1 MQIEIGGDLY
11 DVVIVKKK
19 NKNTYIRINDN
30 MQIVVTTSVYS
41 TKAFI
46 KQLLDENESSII
58 HMIDRKKS
66 ELQKNE
72 KFLILGKEY
81 QMIKIST
88 QKSVELKEPYLYVKD
103 EKMLDSWIKKIRKQL
118 FQERMDIIYQK
129 FEEKIPYPK
138 LKIRTMKTRWGV
150 CNKRDD
156 SVTLNSELFRE
167 PIECLDYVITHELSH
182 FVHFDHSK
190 EFWKLVEKY
199 NPDYKKIRKYLKG

>member
-1 MQIEIGGDLY
+1 MQIEIGGEIY
-11 DVVIVKKK
+11 DVVIIKKR

-41 TKAFI
+41 TKTFI
-46 KQLLDENESSII
+46 KQLLDENKSSII
-58 HMIDRKKS
+58 HMVERKKK
-66 ELQKNE
+66 ELEKNE

-81 QMIKIST
+81 QMIKLST
-88 QKSVELKEPYLYVKD
+88 QKSVELKDSYLYVKD
-103 EKMLDSWIKKIRKQL
+103 EKMLETWIKKIRKQL
-118 FQERMDIIYQK
+118 FQERIDIIYQK

-156 SVTLNSELFRE
+156 SVTLNSELLRE
-167 PIECLDYVITHELSH
+167 PLECLDYVIIHELSH

-199 NPDYKKIRKYLKG
+199 NPDYKKVRKYLKG